1 MAYITLHLLG
11 GSRSLRLERRAS
23 SVREEV
29 GMLAGISVAWIP
41 LWLRSLCVSRP
52 GDGCLGGN
60 HMTRASR
67 HDFSFPVFGFSFPF
81 SLMFMPTH
89 SRDA

>member
-1 MAYITLHLLG
+1 MGALVIEGLGREWEVDDTGVRMAYITLHLLG
-11 GSRSLRLERRAS
+11 GSRSLRLERGAS

-52 GDGCLGGN
+52 GDGCFGGN
-60 HMTRASR
+60 HMTRASP
-67 HDFSFPVFGFSFPF
+67 S
-81 SLMFMPTH
+81 
-89 SRDA
+89 